1 MIRALRRARLAQLAA
16 AVALFATMP
25 ITVSS
30 LLHDGT
36 DDTICNPAVVVHD
49 AEAHHVDAA
58 TAAGPR
64 FQQFVLC
71 PAPPSLRAGSLAL
84 PVSPP
89 PLGWRAI
96 GPPGAPAVHPPRHP
110 APPG

>member
-58 TAAGPR
+58 TAAGSRLQP
-64 FQQFVLC
+64 FGLC
-71 PAPPSLRAGSLAL
+71 HALAAPRAGSRRRRVAPPTLGARL
-84 PVSPP
+84 LPP
-89 PLGWRAI
+89 PAA
-96 GPPGAPAVHPPRHP
+96 APVHPPC
-110 APPG
+110 APT